1 MNLPEDKIQQQI
13 HDSVSYRRNNCS
25 DKVVLHFKVRFIQ
38 LSKII
43 ITSYKKN
50 RKNLVYNINLF
61 IFAPWFRQT
70 AQLRPATKT
79 NKTLDTMELNKEM
92 TAQQSLQI
100 ISETFNKSRKDIL
113 SNSAKYFMLWGALL
127 TVVSLVIYLLWHLSG
142 KPEWN
147 FLWFAMP
154 VVGYPL
160 AALMGKYNK
169 AIPQNEVSKM
179 LGGVWSVFGTFA
191 IALSAIA
198 ISLVPMH
205 VTLIIVI
212 IMGLAE
218 CMSGV
223 LLKNWPIII
232 GGFLLGVGGAVFAML
247 VKDEAQL
254 LIFTLG
260 GVLLLVTGFIMKL
273 QYK

>member
-1 MNLPEDKIQQQI
+1 MEQ
-13 HDSVSYRRNNCS
+13 
-25 DKVVLHFKVRFIQ
+25 
-38 LSKII
+38 
-43 ITSYKKN
+43 KKE
-50 RKNLVYNINLF
+50 I
-61 IFAPWFRQT
+61 
-70 AQLRPATKT
+70 
-79 NKTLDTMELNKEM
+79 

-100 ISETFNKSRKDIL
+100 ISESFNNSRKEIIRG
-113 SNSAKYFMLWGALL
+113 SAKYFMLWGTLL
-127 TVVSLVIYLLWHLSG
+127 TVVSLVIYLLWHLTG

-154 VVGYPL
+154 LIGYPL
-160 AALMGKYNK
+160 VALIGKGDN

-179 LGGVWSVFGTFA
+179 LGAVWSVFGAFA
-191 IALSAIA
+191 ITLSAIA
-198 ISLVPMH
+198 VFLVPMH

-212 IMGLAE
+212 ILGLAE

-232 GGFLLGVGGAVFAML
+232 GGFLLGVGGAMFAML
-247 VKDEAQL
+247 VKSEAQL

-260 GVLLLVTGFIMKL
+260 GVLLLMTGFIMKL

>member
-1 MNLPEDKIQQQI
+1 
-13 HDSVSYRRNNCS
+13 
-25 DKVVLHFKVRFIQ
+25 
-38 LSKII
+38 
-43 ITSYKKN
+43 
-50 RKNLVYNINLF
+50 
-61 IFAPWFRQT
+61 
-70 AQLRPATKT
+70 
-79 NKTLDTMELNKEM
+79 MEQNKEM
-92 TAQQSLQI
+92 TASESLAI
-100 ISETFNKSRKDIL
+100 ISETLNRSRKAIL

-127 TVVSLVIYLLWHLSG
+127 TVTSLVIYLLWHLTG
-142 KPEWN
+142 KPQWN

-154 VVGYPL
+154 LIGYPL
-160 AALMGKYNK
+160 AALMGKHNK

-198 ISLVPMH
+198 VSLVPMH

-247 VKDEAQL
+247 VKGEAQL

-260 GVLLLVTGFIMKL
+260 GVLLLVTGLIMKL

>member
-1 MNLPEDKIQQQI
+1 
-13 HDSVSYRRNNCS
+13 
-25 DKVVLHFKVRFIQ
+25 
-38 LSKII
+38 
-43 ITSYKKN
+43 
-50 RKNLVYNINLF
+50 
-61 IFAPWFRQT
+61 
-70 AQLRPATKT
+70 
-79 NKTLDTMELNKEM
+79 MELNKEM

>member
-1 MNLPEDKIQQQI
+1 
-13 HDSVSYRRNNCS
+13 
-25 DKVVLHFKVRFIQ
+25 
-38 LSKII
+38 
-43 ITSYKKN
+43 
-50 RKNLVYNINLF
+50 
-61 IFAPWFRQT
+61 
-70 AQLRPATKT
+70 
-79 NKTLDTMELNKEM
+79 MEQNKEM

-100 ISETFNKSRKDIL
+100 ISETFNNSRKEIL
-113 SNSAKYFMLWGALL
+113 RGSAKYFMLWGTLL
-127 TVVSLVIYLLWHLSG
+127 TVVSLVIYLLWHLTG

-154 VVGYPL
+154 VIGYPI

-169 AIPQNEVSKM
+169 AMPQNEVSKM
-179 LGGVWSVFGTFA
+179 LGNVWGVFGVFA
-191 IALSAIA
+191 ITLSIIA
-198 ISLVPMH
+198 IFLVPMR
-205 VTLIIVI
+205 VSLIIVI

-247 VKDEAQL
+247 VKSEAQL